1 MKSDKEKLQEYLEY
15 KGFSKNSFYKKT
27 GLSIGFLDS
36 GKSFG
41 LDKLKVIV
49 DNYPDLN
56 PDWLIFNEGNMID
69 DQVGRKKLMKPMP
82 KLPIKDLTES
92 SKVAQRMV
100 PQVVTVNTE
109 GDENVPLVRSK
120 VAAGYVGGLA
130 EPEFVSNLPAYRLP
144 GLNNATY
151 RMFEVSGN
159 SMLPT
164 LHPLDIVIG
173 EFVEDIRDI
182 RNDRV
187 YVIITREDLVVKRCI
202 RYEDRLIA
210 KSDNKNQGYD
220 DIVFDL
226 QELQEV
232 WYVKRRLTGQLA
244 GQTDIYSRINNLEAR
259 MSIQE
264 TRKKH

>member
-1 MKSDKEKLQEYLEY
+1 MFTHKEKLQQYLEF
-15 KGFSKNSFYKKT
+15 KGLSKNSFYKKT
-27 GLSIGFLDS
+27 GFSIGFLDS
-36 GKSFG
+36 GRSFG
-41 LDKLKVIV
+41 LDKLEVIV

-56 PDWLIFNEGNMID
+56 PDWLIYDRGGMIKNND
-69 DQVGRKKLMKPMP
+69 VQEASLDKGKQVVKGMSKMMP
-82 KLPIKDLTES
+82 KVI
-92 SKVAQRMV
+92 
-100 PQVVTVNTE
+100 TVDAE

-130 EPEFVSNLPAYRLP
+130 EPEFVGNLPAYRLP
-144 GLNNATY
+144 GMNNATF

-173 EFVEDIRDI
+173 EFVEDFRDI

-187 YVIITREDLVVKRCI
+187 YVIITYEDLVVKRCI
-202 RYEDRLIA
+202 RYEDKVIA

-226 QELQEV
+226 QDIREV
-232 WYVKRRLTGQLA
+232 WYVKRRLTGQLS
-244 GQTDIYSRINNLEAR
+244 GQTDIYSRIDSLEAR

-264 TRKKH
+264 SKGKN